1 MSIFRSEFREVEI
14 DYFDQKY
21 KLYIYKMLKRFQLI
35 VNIVTNKKHSLILM

>member
-21 KLYIYKMLKRFQLI
+21 KLYIGSGYLKFGRFF
-35 VNIVTNKKHSLILM
+35 KSLEPSLKVVS